1 LAGCGGGCDGRAIAA
16 KQVASSGLRSWGV
29 VASRVG
35 GYKVGNHHP
44 HTAMSTLDPALT
56 RFLQFLARHPQ
67 VRQRLAAPPDRTVVY
82 SGKVQDGD
90 ALTDAWQLLA
100 RRKAQDPHTNDY
112 VTLEE
117 RLRQFHAVEFGESLF
132 DHARRVARS
141 LNLMGRNTEAVI
153 LWRALSGI
161 YVQGARGRV
170 RALVVPGPQIAGSV
184 FNLTE
189 VKVLL
194 QPDVLRQIAID
205 PELLRNFRLQ
215 VQAGTQPTPI
225 VVF

>member
-1 LAGCGGGCDGRAIAA
+1 
-16 KQVASSGLRSWGV
+16 
-29 VASRVG
+29 
-35 GYKVGNHHP
+35 
-44 HTAMSTLDPALT
+44 MSLDPALT

-67 VRQRLAAPPDRTVVY
+67 VRQRLAAPPDCTVVY
-82 SGKVQDGD
+82 SGKVQDGEE
-90 ALTDAWQLLA
+90 LIGAWQLLA
-100 RRKAQDPHTNDY
+100 RRKAQDPRANNY

-141 LNLMGRNTEAVI
+141 LNLLGRNHEAVI

-161 YVQGARGRV
+161 YVQGAKGRV
-170 RALVVPGPQIAGSV
+170 RALVVPGAEIAASV

-194 QPDVLRQIAID
+194 QPDVLQQISID
-205 PELLRNFRLQ
+205 PELLRNFRQQ
-215 VQAGTQPTPI
+215 VQAGVQPTPI